1 LIAWW
6 GITSHATHFLLAGV
20 LCLLLGAVLLLERQP
35 LRRILKSV
43 GEVALI
49 LALAAAAQLGLHGYL
64 YGHPSLNGERPPFLM
79 ARLIADG
86 PGRWYLEKNC
96 GHLDWAIC
104 SHLQNLPD
112 DPDNFLWAPDGIW
125 QTGSDESNR
134 ELVREEMPLAMAT
147 LRAYPGPQISRFGA
161 NFLLQM
167 SRFGLYDLDP
177 SSWVLEEFDNVLPA
191 AARAG
196 YLHSRQQQN
205 VIPLEFFTTVQYWA
219 VLASLGLLAV
229 FLPLLGRRCPRRLVE
244 FGVVVVFM
252 ALANGLLTGALSMP
266 EDRYE
271 CRVIWLLPL
280 LSALSVQVW
289 ISQRIG
295 PRLRAGSK

>member
-1 LIAWW
+1 
-6 GITSHATHFLLAGV
+6 
-20 LCLLLGAVLLLERQP
+20 
-35 LRRILKSV
+35 
-43 GEVALI
+43 
-49 LALAAAAQLGLHGYL
+49 
-64 YGHPSLNGERPPFLM
+64 
-79 ARLIADG
+79 
-86 PGRWYLEKNC
+86 
-96 GHLDWAIC
+96 
-104 SHLQNLPD
+104 
-112 DPDNFLWAPDGIW
+112 
-125 QTGSDESNR
+125 
-134 ELVREEMPLAMAT
+134 
-147 LRAYPGPQISRFGA
+147 
-161 NFLLQM
+161 M